1 MDFIY
6 PNYDIAFITVIITLP
21 TNYDCMPKIFNSI
34 ESDYTDNCAE
44 KTTLFR
50 AIFKFLKT

>member
-34 ESDYTDNCAE
+34 ESDYTNNCAE
-44 KTTLFR
+44 KATLFR